1 MNPIRKAEIIAI
13 GSELLTPL
21 RSDTNSLHITKRLNE
36 VGVEV
41 RRKTVVGDALDDLTD
56 AVAGAMARTDLV
68 ITMGGLGPTED
79 DRTREAVGR
88 ATGRAFVRSAEWVGY
103 MRDRFARAGRSLG
116 ENNLR
121 QADILEGAELLANPR
136 GTAPG
141 QWLPGR
147 CSIMMLPGP
156 PRELQ
161 PLFDGEGM
169 ARIAPLAAGSGR
181 VVTRILRI
189 TGMTESHADS
199 LVGPIYRDL
208 VNPSVTILSSPGS
221 IELHIRAVG
230 EGGRTAEELIGG
242 VEAKFRE
249 KLGERVYGA
258 DDESLETVVARML
271 ITANRT
277 IATAESCTGGILA
290 GRLTEI
296 PGSSKYFLR
305 GFICYANESKMEEL
319 SVPADLIG
327 ALGAVSSEVAGS
339 MAVGAMRRAQADL
352 GVAITGIAG
361 PTGGSA
367 EKPVGLVYV
376 SVADQAGT
384 LTTENRFPG
393 ERAVVRFQATQRA
406 LDMIRMR
413 LLEGLRSSCG

>member
-1 MNPIRKAEIIAI
+1 MSSVRNAEIIAI

-21 RSDTNSLHITKRLNE
+21 RSDTNSLHITRRLNE
-36 VGVEV
+36 VGIEV

-56 AVAGAMARTDLV
+56 AVAGAMARADLV

-88 ATGRAFVRSAEWVGY
+88 ATGRSFVRSEEWVDS
-103 MRDRFARAGRSLG
+103 MKDRFARAGRSLG

-121 QADILEGAELLANPR
+121 QADILEGAELLTNPK

-147 CSIMMLPGP
+147 CSILMLPGP
-156 PRELQ
+156 PRELK

-169 ARIAPLAAGSGR
+169 ARIAPLAAGTGR
-181 VVTRILRI
+181 VLTRILRI

-221 IELHIRAVG
+221 IELHLRAVG
-230 EGGRTAEELIGG
+230 EGVRTAEELIAG
-242 VEAKFRE
+242 VEAQFRE
-249 KLGERVYGA
+249 KLGERVYGT

-271 ITANRT
+271 LAAKQT
-277 IATAESCTGGILA
+277 IATAESCTGGLLA

-296 PGSSKYFLR
+296 PGSSNYFLR
-305 GFICYANESKMEEL
+305 GFVCYTNESKVDEL
-319 SVPADLIG
+319 GVPAELI
-327 ALGAVSSEVAGS
+327 AAHGAVSADVAGS
-339 MAVGAMRRAQADL
+339 MGAGARRIAAADL
-352 GVAITGIAG
+352 GVSITGIAG

-367 EKPVGLVYV
+367 EKPVGLVYI
-376 SVADQAGT
+376 SVADRAGVV
-384 LTTENRFPG
+384 TTENRFPG
-393 ERAVVRFQATQRA
+393 ERGVVRFQATQRA

-413 LLEGLRSSCG
+413 LMEGSG

>member
-1 MNPIRKAEIIAI
+1 MSPVRNAEIIAI

-21 RSDTNSLHITKRLNE
+21 RSDTNSLHITRRLNE
-36 VGVEV
+36 VGIEV

-56 AVAGAMARTDLV
+56 AVAGAIARADLV

-88 ATGRAFVRSAEWVGY
+88 ATGRSFVRSEEWVDS
-103 MRDRFARAGRSLG
+103 MKDRFARAGRSLG

-121 QADILEGAELLANPR
+121 QADILEGAELLTNPK

-147 CSIMMLPGP
+147 CSILMLPGP
-156 PRELQ
+156 PRELK

-169 ARIAPLAAGSGR
+169 ARIAPLAAGTGR
-181 VVTRILRI
+181 VMTRILRI

-199 LVGPIYRDL
+199 FVGPIYRDL

-230 EGGRTAEELIGG
+230 EGARTAEELIAG
-242 VEAKFRE
+242 VEAQFRE
-249 KLGERVYGA
+249 KLGERVYGS

-271 ITANRT
+271 LAADRT
-277 IATAESCTGGILA
+277 VATAESCTGGLLA

-296 PGSSKYFLR
+296 PGSSNYFLR
-305 GFICYANESKMEEL
+305 GFVCYTNESKVDEL
-319 SVPADLIG
+319 GVPAELI
-327 ALGAVSSEVAGS
+327 AAHGAVSAEVSGS
-339 MAVGAMRRAQADL
+339 MGAGVRRIAAADL

-367 EKPVGLVYV
+367 EKPVGLVYI
-376 SVADQAGT
+376 SVADRAGT
-384 LTTENRFPG
+384 VTTENRFPG
-393 ERAVVRFQATQRA
+393 ERGVVRFQATQRA

-413 LLEGLRSSCG
+413 LIEGMRSCG